1 MTPQSR
7 PRLVRRARLRE
18 DPRRGTVLL
27 APEEV
32 YVLNGTGAAVL
43 RLCAEGLDVAGVVRS
58 LQAGVDAARRD
69 AVAADVLAFLQAL
82 ADRGLLEEAHG
93 A

>member
-1 MTPQSR
+1 MTPQTR

-43 RLCAEGLDVAGVVRS
+43 RLCAQGLDVAGVVRA
-58 LQAGVDAARRD
+58 LQADLDPTLGD
-69 AVAADVLAFLQAL
+69 AVAGDVLAFLQAL
-82 ADRGLLEEAHG
+82 ADRGLLEERDG